1 MITYQLEQWSSYYP
15 DCLPL
20 WREHYDE
27 FRPFHKGRLVFG
39 PDIEMYR
46 ELDRLGLLNIMV
58 ARSAGKMVG
67 YCLVVIR
74 RHPHYQNICGFED
87 SYFVTQDY
95 RHGWNGIRLIQR
107 SIAELARRGVTVS
120 YFATKEFN
128 SIARIFEFLGLLR
141 CDTMY
146 CTGLGD

>member
-1 MITYQLEQWSSYYP
+1 
-15 DCLPL
+15 
-20 WREHYDE
+20 
-27 FRPFHKGRLVFG
+27 
-39 PDIEMYR
+39 
-46 ELDRLGLLNIMV
+46 
-58 ARSAGKMVG
+58 MVG